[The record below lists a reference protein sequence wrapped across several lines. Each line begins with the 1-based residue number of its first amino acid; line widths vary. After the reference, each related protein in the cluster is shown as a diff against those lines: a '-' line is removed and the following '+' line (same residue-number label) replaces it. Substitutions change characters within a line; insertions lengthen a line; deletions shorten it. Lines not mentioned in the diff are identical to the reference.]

1 MPLANREAVI
11 AIQGGGVWALSLLG
25 QARAVLE
32 AGYTPLAI
40 AGTSGGAILASLLW
54 SGLTPREIEGAFVDM
69 VQADR
74 NALVGLLGDFDPP
87 PPAGFTYQ
95 EFRQLGSEVTAALG
109 RLKSYGQARPSAP
122 VRWSRAL
129 GMMRQAFRLW
139 SVLEPH
145 IARRGMFRGDALE
158 TKLNELIC
166 RGLEMPDLGRP
177 VRFSD
182 VEQKMRASG
191 GIFYRPVL
199 LLTATNLSQRRL
211 DLISSADPRYADVP
225 IAAAV
230 RASAGF
236 PVFFR
241 PRELPDCPGGGW
253 FVDGGVIANFPLWA
267 FSAAFRDQ
275 VRGHPVYGWLASR
288 PWMRI
293 GLRIVDDAEQPRDVS
308 TPQLFLRSLF
318 GMLTG
323 IARNELEEV
332 LSRNAVRTLV
342 LRQPLRTSGAPDNI
356 LDVPAIDGSR
366 IARMVSN
373 GRNFAREELR
383 AAGLPAV
390 YRADASDM
398 LRGELAALVD
408 ACNIVLGPHAPTAK
422 LRANVFVAVETR
434 LHMIVGH
441 NMQGDPDD
449 GLVFPDLSSGLTG
462 ACYQARA
469 AFTCNLQTVAAV
481 AARTPPGEPRP
492 FRMPPLL
499 QSRIKAD
506 RTWLTSMPIF
516 DPYEVA
522 VRHGEA
528 APAPLETMPAAHG
541 RRLSLDGPVLGTLNL
556 DAGWDYSVLGL
567 RPEPELHVVDARI
580 AAILALMEA
589 KTLILARLM
598 TIVARP

>member
-25 QARAVLE
+25 QARAVLS

-54 SGLTPREIEGAFVDM
+54 SGLTPREIEGAFIDM

-74 NALVGLLGDFDPP
+74 DALVDLLGDFDPP
-87 PPAGFTYQ
+87 PPAGFTYA
-95 EFRQLGSEVTAALG
+95 EFRRLGDEVTAALRG
-109 RLKSYGQARPSAP
+109 LDTWGEARPSAFA
-122 VRWSRAL
+122 RWYRAAGL
-129 GMMRQAFRLW
+129 MRRASRLW
-139 SVLEPH
+139 SALAPH
-145 IARRGMFRGDALE
+145 IARRGIFRGAALE
-158 TKLNELIC
+158 AKLNELLC
-166 RGLEMPDLGRP
+166 RGLGMPDLGRP

-182 VEQKMRASG
+182 VDQRMRASG
-191 GIFYRPVL
+191 GAYYRPVL

-211 DLISSADPRYADVP
+211 DLISSADPRYANVP
-225 IAAAV
+225 VAAAV

-275 VRGHPVYGWLASR
+275 VRDHPAYQWLAAR
-288 PWMRI
+288 PWVRI
-293 GLRIVDDAEQPRDVS
+293 GLRIVDDAEQERDVS
-308 TPQLFLRSLF
+308 TPQAYLQALL

-342 LRQPLRTSGAPDNI
+342 LRQPVRISGAPDNI

-366 IARMVSN
+366 IATMVTN
-373 GRNFAREELR
+373 GHRFASEELR
-383 AAGLPAV
+383 RAGYPAV
-390 YRADASDM
+390 YQGDAGDVLCGELESLIGACNLVLGADAPVA
-398 LRGELAALVD
+398 R
-408 ACNIVLGPHAPTAK
+408 

-434 LHMIVGH
+434 LHMIASH
-441 NMQGDPDD
+441 NMAGDPDD
-449 GLVFPDLSSGLTG
+449 GLVFPELSSGLTG

-469 AFTCNLQTVAAV
+469 CFTCNLQTVAAV
-481 AARTPPGEPRP
+481 AGTAPGRPRP
-492 FRMPPLL
+492 FRMDPGL
-499 QSRIKAD
+499 QSRIRPD
-506 RTWLTSMPIF
+506 RTWLASMPIF
-516 DPYEVA
+516 DPYEVGMQ
-522 VRHGEA
+522 HGEA
-528 APAPLETMPAAHG
+528 ARVSPETLVAARHRG
-541 RRLSLDGPVLGTLNL
+541 LSLDGPVLGTLNV
-556 DAGWDYSVLGL
+556 DAAWDYAAL
-567 RPEPELHVVDARI
+567 RLSPEPELHVTDPRI

-589 KTLILARLM
+589 KTLILARRM
-598 TIVARP
+598 TIVAPS